1 MLDNGLIEEVERA
14 KEFGFE
20 SNPSAVNAI
29 GYREALEYL
38 SGRYDR
44 DALVERIATNTRQ
57 LAKKQRT
64 WFRTQLPNGRRVDLT
79 DTELSDIDS
88 LFN

>member
-1 MLDNGLIEEVERA
+1 MLDNGLIDEVERL

-29 GYREALEYL
+29 GYRETLEYL

-44 DALVERIATNTRQ
+44 DTLIERIATNTRR

-64 WFRTQLPNGRRVDLT
+64 WFRTQLPDGKRVDLT
-79 DTELSDIDS
+79 NTELFDIDS